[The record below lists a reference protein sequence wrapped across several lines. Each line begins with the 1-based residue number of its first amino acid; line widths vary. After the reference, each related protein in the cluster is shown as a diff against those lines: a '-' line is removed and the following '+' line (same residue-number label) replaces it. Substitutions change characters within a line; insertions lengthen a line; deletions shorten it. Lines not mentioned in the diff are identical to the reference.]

1 MKAILAIL
9 LILASLQP
17 MPVSACDM
25 HGDAGMAH
33 PAEMP
38 GHMDMDMDM
47 DIEMGMD
54 HDMTNQAEAHGC
66 CAEPDADDEGCER
79 SACLS
84 CVVTVAV
91 VIEPAFLV
99 AAMPASTW
107 SSATEGR
114 LAPSHDAHPYRP
126 PRTHS

>member
-17 MPVSACDM
+17 VPVSACDM
-25 HGDAGMAH
+25 LGDAGMAH

-38 GHMDMDMDM
+38 GHMD
-47 DIEMGMD
+47 MGMD

-79 SACLS
+79 STCLS
-84 CVVTVAV
+84 CVVTVAAV
-91 VIEPAFLV
+91 FEPAFLMAV
-99 AAMPASTW
+99 TPASTW
-107 SSATEGR
+107 SSAGAGR

-126 PRTHS
+126 PKTFL

>member
-38 GHMDMDMDM
+38 GHMDMDMD
-47 DIEMGMD
+47 IEMDMD

-84 CVVTVAV
+84 CVVTVAA
-91 VIEPAFLV
+91 VIEPAFPV

>member
-33 PAEMP
+33 PAEML
-38 GHMDMDMDM
+38 GHMDMDM

-84 CVVTVAV
+84 CVVTVAAV
-91 VIEPAFLV
+91 FEPAFLV